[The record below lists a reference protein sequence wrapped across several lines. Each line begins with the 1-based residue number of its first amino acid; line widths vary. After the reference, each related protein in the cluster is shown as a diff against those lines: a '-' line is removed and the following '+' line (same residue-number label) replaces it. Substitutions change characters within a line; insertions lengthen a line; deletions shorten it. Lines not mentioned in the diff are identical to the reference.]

1 MIDSPYK
8 TIEGIQTM
16 KALAKH
22 LQGCCRDKDYA
33 GSITF
38 NQIIKFLE
46 KQEETVNGSIYYWEE
61 WQHLTGNEYEDS
73 V

>member
-22 LQGCCRDKDYA
+22 LRGCCRDKDYA
-33 GSITF
+33 GSINF
-38 NQIIKFLE
+38 NNIIKFLE
-46 KQEETVNGSIYYWEE
+46 EQEEIVMDSIEE
-61 WQHLTGNEYEDS
+61 WEKIMNE